1 MEMNEI
7 TDAVETNS
15 STIYTKCQQGGK
27 ASLSES
33 SVDNDGDD
41 PAFFNF
47 LKELAMEQFY
57 TNFSERGIV
66 EINHLEDVSEA
77 DAQEFKF
84 LSTFQ
89 FRRLLRK
96 YREIWQSKISSSTC
110 TKPST
115 SSTILY
121 RTSHQSSVVSLP
133 RSFRNFFETR
143 DGMGNVVINT
153 NALKRQFKNLW
164 HEVPQNPTQHMSN
177 SIILQMAASRMQFAK
192 SQRECEL
199 WCRKERAKRTKL
211 MLASCKTPVVD
222 TWTSY
227 YKQMSVYGKLEMLK
241 QKYPTAEPFLQLD
254 SATVT
259 SSIYEIL
266 CKYLVGLYDIQEFA
280 RKSVAECKSSII
292 ASTNEGI
299 N

>member
-1 MEMNEI
+1 
-7 TDAVETNS
+7 
-15 STIYTKCQQGGK
+15 
-27 ASLSES
+27 
-33 SVDNDGDD
+33 
-41 PAFFNF
+41 
-47 LKELAMEQFY
+47 MEQFY

-96 YREIWQSKISSSTC
+96 YREIWQSKISSSNF
-110 TKPST
+110 KST
-115 SSTILY
+115 TLY

-143 DGMGNVVINT
+143 DGMENVVINT

-164 HEVPQNPTQHMSN
+164 HEVPQDPTQHMSN

-199 WCRKERAKRTKL
+199 SCRKERAKRTKL
-211 MLASCKTPVVD
+211 MLASCKTPVID

-241 QKYPTAEPFLQLD
+241 QKYPTLNLSYSLIMQQLPQVFLKYF
-254 SATVT
+254 A
-259 SSIYEIL
+259 SI
-266 CKYLVGLYDIQEFA
+266 
-280 RKSVAECKSSII
+280 
-292 ASTNEGI
+292 
-299 N
+299 